1 MKRFSRLFLL
11 IALLVVAVS
20 CQFTEHIY
28 VEEDGSGRF
37 DFEFDGSG
45 LMDMEGM
52 APSDSLG
59 DGMADASK
67 DMDSIMDFKQLL
79 IEKRD
84 SIAQL
89 PQEEQEKLKK
99 LERFKMRM
107 RVNEADKLMK
117 FNLFTEFASVAELQD
132 AFATFN
138 DASNI
143 NPPRAGQAQV
153 EMSPF
158 GNTAN
163 YTKTDYSFNGKV
175 FKRTSTITDLEAY
188 KKATDSLGDAAM
200 FLSSSKYRLNYHFK
214 KPIKKVSYPGA
225 MYSEDRKD
233 VVIEVDFMDYLKN
246 PEMLNLEIE
255 LEK

>member
-1 MKRFSRLFLL
+1 MKRFSRFFLL
-11 IALLVVAVS
+11 IALCAVAAS

-52 APSDSLG
+52 APTDSTG
-59 DGMADASK
+59 GEVAGTSK
-67 DMDSIMDFKQLL
+67 DMDSIIDFKQFF

-89 PQEEQEKLKK
+89 PKEEQEKLKK

-107 RVNEADKLMK
+107 QVNEADKLMK
-117 FNLFTEFASVAELQD
+117 FNLFTEFKSVAELQD

-138 DASNI
+138 DASSVNK
-143 NPPRAGQAQV
+143 PQAQQA

-200 FLSSSKYRLNYHFK
+200 FLSSSTYRLNYHFK

-233 VVIEVDFMDYLKN
+233 VIIEVDFMDYLKN
-246 PEMLNLEIE
+246 PELLNLEIE